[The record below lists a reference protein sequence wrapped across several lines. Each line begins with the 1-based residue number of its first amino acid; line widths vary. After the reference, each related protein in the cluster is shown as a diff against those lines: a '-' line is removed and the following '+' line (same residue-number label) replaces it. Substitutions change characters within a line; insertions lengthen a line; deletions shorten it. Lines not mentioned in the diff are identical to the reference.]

1 LIPSALNEILYS
13 DMEQKAGEKAVTGIG
28 PLVLAL
34 AKTYHWAGL
43 YGTNHPTLAKRVGEM
58 HAALLSRLSHEPEQR
73 LFLGIA
79 RDKILYRNEFVGE
92 KQELV
97 GRLTESLYL
106 RQVATL
112 GFDPAVTPES
122 LLALFRYLHD
132 SIEGTETVSPEQFLR
147 KSGIRGI
154 ALSPYNYREL
164 LSRKILDPDATG
176 EQAENREQELWR
188 LLLTSDFADHGDE
201 TKILDELVESP
212 TLLNAILRRAKDA
225 ESREESPDQEK
236 AQVSGEVLRNVLGRL
251 STFVREL
258 PTERKQQFFTSVGSG
273 FGDQASGA
281 TGGDSGYNLLITR
294 SLTEMQTDEE
304 FLDLVATLVSLEGKG
319 GERLR
324 KSFAILAGER
334 NAGNSLVAHVGERMR
349 ESKKVKDYY
358 AQKTWETVEKLIL
371 SRGEEKYI
379 QDDHYQFLEDLNT
392 IRKPY
397 LDRVG
402 EKTLDDLGVKNSFEE
417 KETRRRTLLVL
428 LDILRGENQ
437 EEDFRDI
444 LEDFGKA
451 IPNLISQNDFTSLH
465 AVLLGLES
473 ISATTQTEWKEHL
486 QDLLHS
492 VDFAYV
498 GDLYLSGEIE
508 ADDAEKIEDLLVRF
522 GVMAAQPLLDRL
534 LLEPEAAK
542 RRPLIRLLTTL
553 GPAIVPDIISRLS
566 HPKWY
571 FVRNLCVILG
581 DIGDRRAVE
590 NLLQATSHTDYRVK
604 REAILAIGK
613 LAAPEAVPGL
623 GKILAEESF
632 FSSKKEDQIRIDA
645 ANSLYRIG
653 GTEAI
658 ACLHRGT
665 SCRRTSVRSHC
676 KELLGSLPETR

>member
-1 LIPSALNEILYS
+1 
-13 DMEQKAGEKAVTGIG
+13 MEHKLEEKATIGIG
-28 PLVLAL
+28 PLVQAL

-43 YGTNHPTLAKRVGEM
+43 YGTDHPILAKRVGEM
-58 HAALLSRLSHEPEQR
+58 HTALLSRLSHEPEGR

-79 RDKILYRNEFVGE
+79 RDKVLYRNEFVGE
-92 KQELV
+92 KQDLV

-122 LLALFRYLHD
+122 LLTLFRYLHG
-132 SIEGTETVSPEQFLR
+132 SKEGKETVSPEQFLQE
-147 KSGIRGI
+147 SGIRGVS
-154 ALSPYNYREL
+154 LSPYNYREL
-164 LSRKILDPDATG
+164 LSRKILDPDATDTP
-176 EQAENREQELWR
+176 AENREQELWR
-188 LLLTSDFADHGDE
+188 LLLTSDFTDRGDE
-201 TKILDELVESP
+201 MSILGELTDSP
-212 TLLNAILRRAKDA
+212 TLLNAILRRAKEA
-225 ESREESPDQEK
+225 ETQEESPGQEK
-236 AQVSGEVLRNVLGRL
+236 AHVTGEVMRKVLSRL
-251 STFVREL
+251 STFVRDL
-258 PTERKQQFFTSVGSG
+258 PMDRKQQFFAFIGSG
-273 FGDQASGA
+273 FGEQASGA
-281 TGGDSGYNLLITR
+281 TGGDSRYNLLIAR

-304 FLDLVATLVSLEGKG
+304 FLDLVSTLVSLEGKG

-324 KSFAILAGER
+324 KSFAVLAGER
-334 NAGNSLVAHVGERMR
+334 NKGNSLLALLGERVQ
-349 ESKKVKDYY
+349 ESKKVRDYY
-358 AQKTWETVEKLIL
+358 AQKTWETVEKLVL

-379 QDDHYQFLEDLNT
+379 QDDHYQFLEDLSV

-402 EKTLDDLGVKNSFEE
+402 KKTHDDLGVKNSFEE

-428 LDILRGENQ
+428 LEILRGESQ

-444 LEDFGKA
+444 LEDFRKA

-473 ISATTQTEWKEHL
+473 ISATTRTEWQNYL
-486 QDLLHS
+486 QDILHT
-492 VDFAYV
+492 VDFGYV

-508 ADDAEKIEDLLVRF
+508 ADAAERIQDLLVRF
-522 GVMAAQPLLDRL
+522 GATAAQPLLDRL
-534 LLEPEAAK
+534 LLEPEAVK

-553 GPAIVPDIISRLS
+553 GPAIVPEIISRLS

-590 NLLQATSHTDYRVK
+590 DLLQATSHTDHRVK

-613 LAAPEAVPGL
+613 LAAPESVPGL
-623 GKILAEESF
+623 GKILVEESF

-645 ANSLYRIG
+645 ASSLYRIG

-658 ACLHRGT
+658 AFLHRGI
-665 SCRRTSVRSHC
+665 SGRRAAVRSHC
-676 KELLGSLPETR
+676 KGLLSSLSEER

>member
-1 LIPSALNEILYS
+1 
-13 DMEQKAGEKAVTGIG
+13 MEHKLEEKATIGIG
-28 PLVLAL
+28 PLVQAL

-43 YGTNHPTLAKRVGEM
+43 YGTDHPILAKRVGEM
-58 HAALLSRLSHEPEQR
+58 HTALLSRLSHEPEGR

-79 RDKILYRNEFVGE
+79 RDKVLYRNEFVGE
-92 KQELV
+92 KQDLV

-132 SIEGTETVSPEQFLR
+132 SREGKETVPPEQFLQE
-147 KSGIRGI
+147 SGIRGVS
-154 ALSPYNYREL
+154 LSPYNYREL

-176 EQAENREQELWR
+176 APAENREQELWR
-188 LLLTSDFADHGDE
+188 LLLTSDFTDRGDE
-201 TKILDELVESP
+201 RKILGELTDSP
-212 TLLNAILRRAKDA
+212 TLLNAILRRAKEA
-225 ESREESPDQEK
+225 ETREDSPGQEK

-251 STFVREL
+251 STFVRDL
-258 PTERKQQFFTSVGSG
+258 PTDRKQQFFASIGSG
-273 FGDQASGA
+273 EQAGGA
-281 TGGDSGYNLLITR
+281 TGGDNRDTLLIAR
-294 SLTEMQTDEE
+294 SLTDMQTDQE
-304 FLDLVATLVSLEGKG
+304 FLDLIATLVSLEGKG

-324 KSFAILAGER
+324 KSFAILARER
-334 NAGNSLVAHVGERMR
+334 NEGDSLRPHVEERVR

-358 AQKTWETVEKLIL
+358 AQKTWETVEKLLL

-379 QDDHYQFLEDLNT
+379 EDDHYQFLEDLT
-392 IRKPY
+392 AIRKPY

-402 EKTLDDLGVKNSFEE
+402 KKTRDDLGVKNSFEE

-428 LDILRGENQ
+428 LEILRGETQ

-444 LEDFGKA
+444 LEDFRKA

-473 ISATTQTEWKEHL
+473 ISATTQTEWGTYL
-486 QDLLHS
+486 QDILHT
-492 VDFAYV
+492 VDFGYV

-508 ADDAEKIEDLLVRF
+508 ADDAERIQDLLERF
-522 GVMAAQPLLDRL
+522 GATAAQPLLDRL
-534 LLEPEAAK
+534 LLEPEAVK

-553 GPAIVPDIISRLS
+553 GPAIVPEIISRLS

-581 DIGDRRAVE
+581 DIGDRQAVE
-590 NLLQATSHTDYRVK
+590 DLLQATSHTDYRVK

-613 LAAPEAVPGL
+613 LAAPESVPGL
-623 GKILAEESF
+623 GKILIEENF

-645 ANSLYRIG
+645 ASSLYRIG

-658 ACLHRGT
+658 AFLHRGI
-665 SCRRTSVRSHC
+665 SGRRAAVRSHC
-676 KELLGSLPETR
+676 KGLLSSLSEEQ

>member
-1 LIPSALNEILYS
+1 MIPSALNEILYS
-13 DMEQKAGEKAVTGIG
+13 DMEHKAGEKAVTGIG

-73 LFLGIA
+73 LLLGIA
-79 RDKILYRNEFVGE
+79 RDKILYRDEFVGE
-92 KQELV
+92 KQDLV

-132 SIEGTETVSPEQFLR
+132 SIEGTETISPEQFLR
-147 KSGIRGI
+147 ESGVRGVS
-154 ALSPYNYREL
+154 LSPYNYREL
-164 LSRKILDPDATG
+164 LSRKILDPDAISA
-176 EQAENREQELWR
+176 QAENREQELWR
-188 LLLTSDFADHGDE
+188 LLLTSDFADLGEE
-201 TKILDELVESP
+201 TKILDELTDSP
-212 TLLNAILRRAKDA
+212 TLLNAILRRAKNA
-225 ESREESPDQEK
+225 ESREETPGQEK
-236 AQVSGEVLRNVLGRL
+236 VQVSGEVLRNVLGRL

-258 PTERKQQFFTSVGSG
+258 PTERKQHFYTSIGSG
-273 FGDQASGA
+273 FEDQAGGA
-281 TGGDSGYNLLITR
+281 TGGDSGFNLLITR

-304 FLDLVATLVSLEGKG
+304 FLDLIATLVSLEGKG

-334 NAGNSLVAHVGERMR
+334 NAGNSLLAHVGERMR

-379 QDDHYQFLEDLNT
+379 QDDHYQFLEDLNA

-397 LDRVG
+397 LDRIG
-402 EKTLDDLGVKNSFEE
+402 EQTLDDLGVKSSFEE

-428 LDILRGENQ
+428 LDLLRGESQ

-473 ISATTQTEWKEHL
+473 ISATTQTEWKDHL
-486 QDLLHS
+486 QEILQS
-492 VDFAYV
+492 VDFGYV

-522 GVMAAQPLLDRL
+522 AGMAAQPLLDRL
-534 LLEPEAAK
+534 LLEPEAVK

-590 NLLQATSHTDYRVK
+590 GLLQATSHADYRVK
-604 REAILAIGK
+604 REAILAVGK

-653 GTEAI
+653 GAEAI
-658 ACLHRGT
+658 ACLHRGA
-665 SCRRTSVRSHC
+665 SVRRTAVRSHC
-676 KELLGSLPETR
+676 KKLLGSMTETG

>member
-1 LIPSALNEILYS
+1 
-13 DMEQKAGEKAVTGIG
+13 MEHKAGEKAVTGIG
-28 PLVLAL
+28 PLVQAL

-58 HAALLSRLSHEPEQR
+58 HTALLSRLSHEPEQR

-92 KQELV
+92 KQDLV

-112 GFDPAVTPES
+112 GFDPAVTPDS

-147 KSGIRGI
+147 ESGVRGI
-154 ALSPYNYREL
+154 SLSPYNYREL
-164 LSRKILDPDATG
+164 LSRKILDPDATNG
-176 EQAENREQELWR
+176 QAENREQELWR

-201 TKILDELVESP
+201 TKILDELVDSP
-212 TLLNAILRRAKDA
+212 TLLNAILQRAKEA
-225 ESREESPDQEK
+225 EIREESPDQEK
-236 AQVSGEVLRNVLGRL
+236 AQVSGEVLRSVLGRL
-251 STFVREL
+251 SAFVRDL
-258 PTERKQQFFTSVGSG
+258 PAERKQQFFTSVGSG
-273 FGDQASGA
+273 LGDQAGGG
-281 TGGDSGYNLLITR
+281 TGGDSRYNLLIAR

-334 NAGNSLVAHVGERMR
+334 NAGNSLIAHVGERMR

-397 LDRVG
+397 LDRIG
-402 EKTLDDLGVKNSFEE
+402 EKTLDDLGVRNSFEE

-428 LDILRGENQ
+428 LDLLRGESR

-473 ISATTQTEWKEHL
+473 ISATTRTEWQNPL
-486 QDLLHS
+486 QDVLHS

-498 GDLYLSGEIE
+498 GDLYLSGELE
-508 ADDAEKIEDLLVRF
+508 ADDTEKIEDLLVRF
-522 GVMAAQPLLDRL
+522 GVLAAQPLLDRL

-581 DIGDRRAVE
+581 NIGDRRAVE
-590 NLLQATSHTDYRVK
+590 NLLQAISHADYRVK

-623 GKILAEESF
+623 GNILAEESF
-632 FSSKKEDQIRIDA
+632 FSSKKEDQIRIDT

-653 GTEAI
+653 GAEAI
-658 ACLHRGT
+658 ACLHRGA
-665 SCRRTSVRSHC
+665 SVRRTAVRSHC
-676 KELLGSLPETR
+676 KKLLGSLTETR

>member
-1 LIPSALNEILYS
+1 
-13 DMEQKAGEKAVTGIG
+13 MEQKPGEKGVTGIG

-43 YGTNHPTLAKRVGEM
+43 YGTNHPILAKRVGEM

-92 KQELV
+92 KQDLV

-112 GFDPAVTPES
+112 AFDPAVTPES

-132 SIEGTETVSPEQFLR
+132 SIEGKETGSPEQFLR
-147 KSGIRGI
+147 ESGIRGVS
-154 ALSPYNYREL
+154 LSPYNYREL
-164 LSRKILDPDATG
+164 LSRRILDSDATG
-176 EQAENREQELWR
+176 AQAENREQELWR
-188 LLLTSDFADHGDE
+188 LLLISDFADHGDE
-201 TKILDELVESP
+201 MKILDELTDSP
-212 TLLNAILRRAKDA
+212 TLLNAILRRAKEA
-225 ESREESPDQEK
+225 EIRGESPDQGK
-236 AQVSGEVLRNVLGRL
+236 SQVSGEVLRNLLGRL
-251 STFVREL
+251 SVFVRDL
-258 PTERKQQFFTSVGSG
+258 PTERKQKFFTSLGSG

-281 TGGDSGYNLLITR
+281 TGGDSRYNLLIAR

-304 FLDLVATLVSLEGKG
+304 FIDLVATLVSLEGKG

-334 NAGNSLVAHVGERMR
+334 NAGSSLLAHVGKRMQ

-371 SRGEEKYI
+371 SREEGKYI
-379 QDDHYQFLEDLNT
+379 QGEHYQFLEDLNT

-428 LDILRGENQ
+428 LDLLRGESQ

-451 IPNLISQNDFTSLH
+451 IPNMISQNDFTSLY

-473 ISATTQTEWKEHL
+473 ISATTRTEWQNQL
-486 QDLLHS
+486 QDILHS
-492 VDFAYV
+492 VDFGHV
-498 GDLYLSGEIE
+498 EDLYLSGEIE
-508 ADDAEKIEDLLVRF
+508 ADDAEKVQDLLVRF
-522 GVMAAQPLLDRL
+522 GGMAAKPLFDRL
-534 LLEPEAAK
+534 FLEPEAAK
-542 RRPLIRLLTTL
+542 RRLLIRLLTTL
-553 GPAIVPDIISRLS
+553 GPSIVPDIIGQLS
-566 HPKWY
+566 HTKWY
-571 FVRNLCVILG
+571 FVRNLCVVLG

-590 NLLQATSHTDYRVK
+590 GLLQATSHTDYRVK

-613 LAAPEAVPGL
+613 LGAPEAVPAL
-623 GKILAEESF
+623 GKILAEERF

-658 ACLHRGT
+658 ACLHWGT
-665 SCRRTSVRSHC
+665 SGRRTAVRSHC
-676 KELLGSLPETR
+676 KGLLGSLPETR

>member
-1 LIPSALNEILYS
+1 
-13 DMEQKAGEKAVTGIG
+13 MEHKLEEKATIGIG
-28 PLVLAL
+28 PLVQAL

-43 YGTNHPTLAKRVGEM
+43 YGTDHPILAKRVGEM
-58 HAALLSRLSHEPEQR
+58 HTALLSRLSHEPEGR

-79 RDKILYRNEFVGE
+79 RDKVLYRNEFIGE

-132 SIEGTETVSPEQFLR
+132 SKEGKEAVSPEQFLR
-147 KSGIRGI
+147 ESGIRGVS
-154 ALSPYNYREL
+154 LSPYNYREL
-164 LSRKILDPDATG
+164 LSRKIMDPDVTG
-176 EQAENREQELWR
+176 APAENREQELWR
-188 LLLTSDFADHGDE
+188 LLLTSDFTDQGDE
-201 TKILDELVESP
+201 TKMLEELTDSP
-212 TLLNAILRRAKDA
+212 TLLNAILRRAKEA
-225 ESREESPDQEK
+225 ETREESPGQEK

-251 STFVREL
+251 STFVRDL
-258 PTERKQQFFTSVGSG
+258 PTDRKRQIFASIGSG
-273 FGDQASGA
+273 LGEQASGA
-281 TGGDSGYNLLITR
+281 TGGDSPYNLLIAR

-304 FLDLVATLVSLEGKG
+304 FLDLVAALVSLEGKG

-334 NAGNSLVAHVGERMR
+334 DGGNALLSRVGERVR

-358 AQKTWETVEKLIL
+358 AQKTWETVERLIL

-379 QDDHYQFLEDLNT
+379 QDDHYHFLEDLT
-392 IRKPY
+392 AIRKPY

-402 EKTLDDLGVKNSFEE
+402 KKTHDDLGVKNSFEE
-417 KETRRRTLLVL
+417 KETRRRTLLAL
-428 LDILRGENQ
+428 LEILRSESQ

-444 LEDFGKA
+444 LEDFRKA
-451 IPNLISQNDFTSLH
+451 IPNLISQNDFISLH

-473 ISATTQTEWKEHL
+473 IAATTQTEWKNYL
-486 QDLLHS
+486 QDILQS
-492 VDFAYV
+492 VDFGYV
-498 GDLYLSGEIE
+498 GDLYLTGNIE
-508 ADDAEKIEDLLVRF
+508 EDDAERIRDLLVRF
-522 GVMAAQPLLDRL
+522 ALTAALPLLDRL

-542 RRPLIRLLTTL
+542 RRSLIRLLTTL
-553 GPAIVPDIISRLS
+553 GPAVAPEIISRLS

-571 FVRNLCVILG
+571 FARNLCIILG
-581 DIGDRRAVE
+581 DIGDRQAVE
-590 NLLQATSHTDYRVK
+590 GLLQATSHADHRVK

-623 GKILAEESF
+623 GKILVEENF

-645 ANSLYRIG
+645 ASSLYRIG
-653 GTEAI
+653 GTEAL
-658 ACLHRGT
+658 ASLHRGT
-665 SCRRTSVRSHC
+665 SVRRAAVRSHC
-676 KELLGSLPETR
+676 KGLLSSLSEEQ